1 MAFKM
6 FKRIHSTEN
15 LREFSETKRFN
26 GGDHSILPTRHSL
39 DFHQLQE
46 HEEDSW
52 HSFFRR

>member
-1 MAFKM
+1 M